1 MAIGIRSSSGLDLDF
16 VHRNKYLVSDD
27 FNLGRITFG
36 CVSLIKWKRLI
47 KRYLG
52 DDFASMY
59 MLLQDIE
66 DIQFFVAREI
76 WEKYYGFKWI
86 SEVSL
91 SLWGM
96 QILAN
101 LPLLQKFSHNDS
113 IICLCFL

>member
-66 DIQFFVAREI
+66 DIQLHYEKFLVAREI
-76 WEKYYGFKWI
+76 CEKYYGFKWI

-91 SLWGM
+91 SLSEGCR
-96 QILAN
+96 
-101 LPLLQKFSHNDS
+101 F
-113 IICLCFL
+113 

>member
-1 MAIGIRSSSGLDLDF
+1 
-16 VHRNKYLVSDD
+16 
-27 FNLGRITFG
+27 
-36 CVSLIKWKRLI
+36 
-47 KRYLG
+47 
-52 DDFASMY
+52 MY

-66 DIQFFVAREI
+66 DIQLHYEKFFVAREI

-86 SEVSL
+86 SEVSLSL